1 MAAPDYVPT
10 DPTQNVRT
18 YSSPPSRNRSWMADR
33 PGDLPGEHPTG
44 ERLGV
49 PGPDQGYALKLA
61 RLFDDQLELGALSHD
76 DVVAGC
82 VAVACKRS
90 GLFGR
95 GPVVHDL
102 RAAFTVWGFLD
113 ESPDTELVELR
124 ERLFPEV
131 ASSHHYRERREIV
144 DLVPNEALERPHAE
158 IIADY
163 QTGWRQIIQS

>member
-18 YSSPPSRNRSWMADR
+18 YTSPPSRDRSWMADR
-33 PGDLPGEHPTG
+33 PGDLTGEHPVG
-44 ERLGV
+44 ERFGV

-61 RLFDDQLELGALSHD
+61 KLFHDQLKLGALD
-76 DVVAGC
+76 LGDVEAGC

-95 GPVVHDL
+95 APVVHDV
-102 RAAFTVWGFLD
+102 RAAFTIWGFLD
-113 ESPDTELVELR
+113 DSPDAELVELR

-131 ASSHHYRERREIV
+131 ASSHHYRERREIA
-144 DLVPNEALERPHAE
+144 DLVANEALQRPHTE
-158 IIADY
+158 IISEY
-163 QTGWRQIIQS
+163 QNGWRQLIRA